1 MTVIRILTRT
11 ATAVLA
17 VAAVSTLTA
26 CGSPAVTKSRL
37 EGSVAPSFANLYV
50 QRAAIL
56 GESGVTVARTHAKA
70 SCDRGGPKVK
80 DVGPGA
86 DWICMIKFVDDK
98 GKPQEGKF
106 EVQAKANSTFVA
118 GGPSKLMGL
127 PVLTDKRTG
136 KDIPNPTTEWDGAF
150 DPNS

>member
-1 MTVIRILTRT
+1 MPLTPILGRI
-11 ATAVLA
+11 ATAALA
-17 VAAVSTLTA
+17 VAAASSLTA
-26 CGSPAVTKSRL
+26 CGSPAVTKARL
-37 EGSVAPSFANLYV
+37 ESSVAPSFANLYV

-56 GESGVTVARTHAKA
+56 GESGVTVASIHAKA

-98 GKPQEGKF
+98 GQPQEGKF

-127 PVLTDKRTG
+127 PVITDKRTG
-136 KDIPNPTTEWDGAF
+136 KDVPNPTSEWDGAF